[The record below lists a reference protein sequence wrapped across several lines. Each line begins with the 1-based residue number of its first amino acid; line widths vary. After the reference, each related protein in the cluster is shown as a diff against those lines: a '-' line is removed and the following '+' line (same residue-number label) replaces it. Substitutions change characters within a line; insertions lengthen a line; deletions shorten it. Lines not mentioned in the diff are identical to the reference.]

1 MHYKIHGMYSI
12 GYSPKT
18 FYDQSVSFVSFGL
31 IGIVLPISLI
41 VIYFYKVKLLIK
53 SSSLSFARKSS
64 RNFSIWWYPSV
75 AVICFI
81 PGLLCDVVIGL
92 SGKFYPEWLSIL
104 SNLLHRAWA
113 FVNLWVYWRLT
124 ATPDQKSEDALD
136 ESFKTDTR
144 SDSKITTIHLTRSF
158 PSQI

>member
-12 GYSPKT
+12 GYSPQT
-18 FYDQSVSFVSFGL
+18 FFDQSISFVAFGL

-41 VIYFYKVKLLIK
+41 VIYFYKVNLLIK
-53 SSSLSFARKSS
+53 SSSLSFANKTK
-64 RNFSIWWYPSV
+64 RNLSIWWYPSV

-92 SGKFYPEWLSIL
+92 SGQFYPFWLSIV

-124 ATPDQKSEDALD
+124 ATPNQTSEDTLD
-136 ESFKTDTR
+136 QSLK
-144 SDSKITTIHLTRSF
+144 SDSKLTTVHLTRSF